1 MSKTEPKWRDK
12 VLFWMDPS
20 KLETITEKSEYQIT
34 VADSLWVKN
43 AKYPTVGKMVDARAR
58 QILDKIGPLPESALL
73 ATLCIVM
80 ADELRSHPA
89 PSVTDADLKE
99 ILARIREIKHKIA
112 Q

>member
-1 MSKTEPKWRDK
+1 MS
-12 VLFWMDPS
+12 VV
-20 KLETITEKSEYQIT
+20 TIPI
-34 VADSLWVKN
+34 VNKN
-43 AKYPTVGKMVDARAR
+43 YPMGCEDGQEARLIELGKMVDARAR

-80 ADELRSHPA
+80 ADEVRSKSSIV